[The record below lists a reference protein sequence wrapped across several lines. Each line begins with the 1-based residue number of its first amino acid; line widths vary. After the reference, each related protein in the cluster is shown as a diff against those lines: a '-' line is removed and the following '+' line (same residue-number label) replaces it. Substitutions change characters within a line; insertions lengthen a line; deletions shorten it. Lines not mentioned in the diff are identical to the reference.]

1 MVKVPI
7 PLEEAM
13 SNPNISISSSP
24 FAPGKM
30 IIKRASFK
38 AGETPDHLKQY
49 QISKG
54 TGKGM
59 TGTVVYKGKPVPKT
73 AMNVAKKYR

>member
-1 MVKVPI
+1 MVKVPVPI
-7 PLEEAM
+7 EDIM
-13 SNPNISISSSP
+13 SNPNLSLSSSP

-38 AGETPDHLKQY
+38 GGETPDHLKSHT
-49 QISKG
+49 ISSG

-59 TGTVVYKGKPVPKT
+59 TGTVIYKGKPVPKT
-73 AMNVAKKYR
+73 AVNVAKKYR